1 MDLEEFTEEVLK
13 KSSVNLDKKAI
24 AGVYEDAVNLL
35 DEFAEA
41 FSNNPT
47 IVFQVERF
55 AGIKSVE
62 DFMIDKF
69 ATKQLM
75 INKEEFAKRK
85 RLASSMSK
93 KELGE
98 SKNDAIVDSDEKEK
112 ILTENYLQS
121 KMRQKVK
128 IGSETDV
135 RKSLEQQFMRK
146 PTKILEVNFE
156 AILPDLEKPGETIRI
171 PIDTGITIL
180 EMINTLRDLSEVR
193 RSEIMDQF

>member
-1 MDLEEFTEEVLK
+1 
-13 KSSVNLDKKAI
+13 
-24 AGVYEDAVNLL
+24 
-35 DEFAEA
+35 
-41 FSNNPT
+41 
-47 IVFQVERF
+47 
-55 AGIKSVE
+55 
-62 DFMIDKF
+62 
-69 ATKQLM
+69 M

-135 RKSLEQQFMRK
+135 RKSLE
-146 PTKILEVNFE
+146 
-156 AILPDLEKPGETIRI
+156 
-171 PIDTGITIL
+171 
-180 EMINTLRDLSEVR
+180 
-193 RSEIMDQF
+193 